1 MSGASAEIFPPMS
14 QFMKAASNNWCQYEL
29 EHNKYA
35 SFFAYKLWP
44 VHIDGTFLCTDVKPA
59 KPSWWWHHHRLCVW
73 QKLVSPAGPDQGTGA
88 TVNQQPSSVTDLD
101 IATLDHHN
109 HITEPLVNMPSEV
122 MQSKIK
128 KIYKPVL
135 FVSTN
140 FLCLS
145 LALISRFTTRWLR
158 SLFLCKSRNMYTIK
172 TSWSSKLQ
180 NSQYS

>member
-1 MSGASAEIFPPMS
+1 M
-14 QFMKAASNNWCQYEL
+14 
-29 EHNKYA
+29 
-35 SFFAYKLWP
+35 
-44 VHIDGTFLCTDVKPA
+44 
-59 KPSWWWHHHRLCVW
+59 CVW

-109 HITEPLVNMPSEV
+109 HITEPLVNMPSEA

-145 LALISRFTTRWLR
+145 PSLISQDLLR
-158 SLFLCKSRNMYTIK
+158 AGLGLCFYAKAGICVYNKNILIFK
-172 TSWSSKLQ
+172 IAKLPI
-180 NSQYS
+180 